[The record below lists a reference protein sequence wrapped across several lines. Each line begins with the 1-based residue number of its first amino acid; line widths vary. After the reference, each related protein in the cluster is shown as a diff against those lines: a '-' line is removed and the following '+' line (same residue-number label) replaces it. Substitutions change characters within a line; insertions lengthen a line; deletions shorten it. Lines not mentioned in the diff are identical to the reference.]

1 MEENNQRTDVTLNRN
16 RGIGGSDISS
26 IMGYK
31 EAFTKRF
38 DLLQYKAGI
47 KEPTFTGNQYTD
59 YGNVL
64 EPKIRDY
71 INKEYG
77 YNFKTDYVEE
87 CDPILDRY
95 YHADGVDH
103 NEKVVLEIKTT
114 SHVHDKVE
122 DYEYYLVQLL
132 DGMDLWR
139 YENGLLAVYE
149 RPNDFDTDFD
159 PSRLQ
164 VFSVGMEDYE
174 RLVKEIHCEITKF
187 RTDYSYLVE
196 NPGIEEYMLP
206 SNSALR
212 KISTAKMKIGGIN
225 IPVSWLLENISEIK
239 KAESD
244 IRDKLKSQ
252 MEEHSIKKVAFTD
265 LGIKFTYVPATEGST
280 KMKFNE
286 KKFKKEN
293 EKLYE
298 QYLEETTSGARSAS
312 VRLTKMAKGEK
323 A

>member
-1 MEENNQRTDVTLNRN
+1 MQASVTEDRD
-16 RGIGGSDISS
+16 RYIGGSDIAAV
-26 IMGYK
+26 MGISP
-31 EAFTKRF
+31 FTTRW
-38 DLLQYKAGI
+38 DLLCYKAHI
-47 KEPTFTGNQYTD
+47 KENTFAGNAYTEYGNQMEENIRAYVNSLGYD
-59 YGNVL
+59 FHEDKVILLDSDVL
-64 EPKIRDY
+64 QTR
-71 INKEYG
+71 
-77 YNFKTDYVEE
+77 
-87 CDPILDRY
+87 
-95 YHADGVDH
+95 YHADGISSDGI
-103 NEKVVLEIKTT
+103 VLEVKTT
-114 SHVHDKVE
+114 SKIGTLS
-122 DYEYYLVQLL
+122 DYKYYLVQLL
-132 DGMDLWR
+132 YGMWANQC
-139 YENGLLAVYE
+139 EEGILAVYE
-149 RPNDFDTDFD
+149 RPENMSLEFDKT
-159 PSRLQ
+159 RLQ
-164 VFSVGMEDYE
+164 LFFIGMEDFE
-174 RLVKEIHCEITKF
+174 SLMKEILEEVEKF
-187 RTDYSYLVE
+187 RADFSYLME
-196 NPGIEEYMLP
+196 HREIEEYMLP
-206 SNSALR
+206 SNTSLR

-252 MEEHSIKKVAFTD
+252 MEEHGIKKVAFTD

>member
-1 MEENNQRTDVTLNRN
+1 MQESVTQDRD
-16 RGIGGSDISS
+16 RYIGGSDIAA
-26 IMGYK
+26 IMGISP
-31 EAFTKRF
+31 FTTRW
-38 DLLQYKAGI
+38 DLLCYKAHI
-47 KEPTFTGNQYTD
+47 KENTFCGNAYTEYGNQM
-59 YGNVL
+59 
-64 EPKIRDY
+64 EEKIRDY
-71 INKEYG
+71 INSLGYDFKES
-77 YNFKTDYVEE
+77 KT
-87 CDPILDRY
+87 ILKDSDVLPTRY
-95 YHADGVDH
+95 HGDGLS
-103 NEKVVLEIKTT
+103 KKQRIVLEIKTT
-114 SHVHDKVE
+114 SKIGTLS
-122 DYEYYLVQLL
+122 DYTYYLVQLL
-132 DGMDLWR
+132 YGMWANQC
-139 YENGLLAVYE
+139 EEGILAVYE
-149 RPNDFDTDFD
+149 RPENMSLDFDK
-159 PSRLQ
+159 SRLQ
-164 VFSVGMEDYE
+164 IIYIRMEDYTE
-174 RLVKEIHCEITKF
+174 LMKDILNSVASF
-187 RTDYSYLVE
+187 RWDYSYLVE
-196 NPGIEEYMLP
+196 NPESEEYMLP
-206 SNSALR
+206 SNTSLR

-252 MEEHSIKKVAFTD
+252 MEEHGIKKIAFTD

>member
-1 MEENNQRTDVTLNRN
+1 MQESVTQDRDKFL
-16 RGIGGSDISS
+16 GGSDIAAV
-26 IMGYK
+26 MGISP
-31 EAFTKRF
+31 FTTRW
-38 DLLQYKAGI
+38 DLLCYKAHI
-47 KEPTFTGNQYTD
+47 KENKFAGNAYTEYGNQM
-59 YGNVL
+59 
-64 EPKIRDY
+64 EEKIRAY
-71 INKEYG
+71 VNSLG
-77 YNFKTDYVEE
+77 YDFHEDKV
-87 CDPILDRY
+87 ILLDSDVLPTR
-95 YHADGVDH
+95 YHADGLDGDGI
-103 NEKVVLEIKTT
+103 VLEVKTT
-114 SHVHDKVE
+114 SKIGTLS
-122 DYEYYLVQLL
+122 DYKYYLVQLL
-132 DGMDLWR
+132 YGMWANQC
-139 YENGLLAVYE
+139 EEGILAVYE
-149 RPNDFDTDFD
+149 RPENMSLEFDKT
-159 PSRLQ
+159 RLQ
-164 VFSVGMEDYE
+164 LFFIGMEDYE
-174 RLVKEIHCEITKF
+174 SLMKEILEEVEKF
-187 RTDYSYLVE
+187 RADFSYLME
-196 NPGIEEYMLP
+196 HREIEEYMLP

-244 IRDKLKSQ
+244 IRDELKSQ

-265 LGIKFTYVPATEGST
+265 LGIKFSYVPATEGSK